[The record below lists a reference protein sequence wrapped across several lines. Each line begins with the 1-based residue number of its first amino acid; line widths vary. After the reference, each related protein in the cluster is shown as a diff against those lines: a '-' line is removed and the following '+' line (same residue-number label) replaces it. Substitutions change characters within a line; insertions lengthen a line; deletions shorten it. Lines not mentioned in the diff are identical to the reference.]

1 MKLMMEITNI
11 FGKLLRT
18 KGILGSYAKNL
29 SAIDFLS
36 VALVVYHRHL
46 FLTFYLSK
54 KEKYLYFLAIF
65 YKKGYPLLFS
75 LNFVPTTYHGWGY
88 YFRTGLYSSGWVN
101 LFHITILLLSML

>member
-65 YKKGYPLLFS
+65 LIHKYGVCIYLQGSPFHVIKY
-75 LNFVPTTYHGWGY
+75 VVVV
-88 YFRTGLYSSGWVN
+88 YSQVVC
-101 LFHITILLLSML
+101 